1 MGLILEEARK
11 RPLLQV
17 ALDLIDI
24 EKAKNIAI
32 KVVEAGA
39 DIIEAG
45 TPLLKSFGLLAIKEL
60 KTIARNRFILADLKT
75 VDAIAL
81 EFEPYINEGVNAVT
95 ILGLVDDDILKEA
108 YEFCKNRGVDLVVD
122 MIYVHNPVERAF
134 RLADYGIEIV
144 NIHVGVDVQ
153 RKRGI
158 TAKQLLKE
166 VEELAGSGIVVSIA
180 GGIKPEEVDKF
191 IEYGAKIIVIG
202 SAITKSSNPYEA
214 TRVAVEK
221 IKASSARL

>member
-1 MGLILEEARK
+1 
-11 RPLLQV
+11 
-17 ALDLIDI
+17 
-24 EKAKNIAI
+24 
-32 KVVEAGA
+32 
-39 DIIEAG
+39 
-45 TPLLKSFGLLAIKEL
+45 
-60 KTIARNRFILADLKT
+60 

-108 YEFCKNRGVDLVVD
+108 YEICKSRNVDLVID

-166 VEELAGSGIVVSIA
+166 VEELARSGIIVSIA

-202 SAITKSSNPYEA
+202 SAITKSPNPYEA

>member
-1 MGLILEEARK
+1 
-11 RPLLQV
+11 
-17 ALDLIDI
+17 
-24 EKAKNIAI
+24 
-32 KVVEAGA
+32 
-39 DIIEAG
+39 
-45 TPLLKSFGLLAIKEL
+45 
-60 KTIARNRFILADLKT
+60 
-75 VDAIAL
+75 
-81 EFEPYINEGVNAVT
+81 
-95 ILGLVDDDILKEA
+95 A
-108 YEFCKNRGVDLVVD
+108 YEFCKSRNVDLVID

-144 NIHVGVDVQ
+144 SIHVGVDVQ

-166 VEELAGSGIVVSIA
+166 VEELARSGIVVSIA